1 MRYARVLIGL
11 IAVAFAVMSNA
22 AQKEVQYTGPP
33 KWVIPVPTP
42 TDSQTPEGASY
53 RVVYSDNQVHFGP
66 TGVEAFQAYRLKI
79 LRADALNAGNLS
91 LSWSSDAG
99 SARVH
104 YVRILRDR
112 NVIDVLKSTKFQ
124 VVQREGFLERAALNG
139 EMTAVLQV
147 PGLRID
153 DELEFAVTVQHK
165 DPTIGDHLFGFAQLP
180 PTGQPGAFRIRMV
193 MPTSGT
199 IHWRTS
205 SDITG
210 VSPTIANGQAEL
222 VYELRDP
229 HAAVIADGA
238 PARVNVRRFI
248 EVSDFDSWTDVSRRF
263 WPLFEKASM
272 LSAQSPVRKE
282 IARIAAENSDPIK
295 RIGAALQLVQDRVRY
310 VYVGLN
316 GGNYTPA
323 SADQTWERRF
333 GDCKAKT
340 TLLLAVLRELGIRGE
355 AVLVSS
361 FGGDGINER
370 LPTPGVFDHVLVR
383 VALDGKSYWLDGT
396 RLSDRRM
403 EPMPQWR
410 WVLPLRSEGGDL
422 ESVASGPPGLPD
434 SIGVIEVDAT
444 KAFDQKAAVK
454 VQQVLRG
461 DGGLAIRSQLAVMS
475 AEDAERALK
484 AFWHQSDEWI
494 EPEAVSWHYD
504 EQRTVLLL
512 TMTGRGKLDW
522 TGGDADGR
530 SLNIFGAG
538 FTPPAEYHRPKEQD
552 QTAPWVTK
560 YPSFRCWATAIHL
573 PDGGSKWKWDYNS
586 DPIDIH
592 LGAVDYWRLAD
603 LRDGVI
609 RTVMS
614 SRSDVPEITAEQ
626 ALEVNKGLAT
636 FNNNMSTV
644 YQTAAS
650 GRESSHKRLSVAPF
664 QADTDW
670 TNPDTPCMPKTQL
683 SWIPAP
689 TPAAI
694 KVIKTIRSFGGI
706 TLGLTPS
713 ELKSAKGAPAQ
724 TIGSDH
730 WVYNS
735 IDSAH
740 DGLLDVFF
748 SDATGAEAHRVSMVM
763 FGGKREA
770 EPAGMAKLLGRTRQ
784 SLVRQYGEPVSQ
796 SNVGPRA
803 QYLYFRNGIAALV
816 VSDVT
821 KNYGIWDAEKLSAE
835 QP

>member
-1 MRYARVLIGL
+1 MRYARIVIGL
-11 IAVAFAVMSNA
+11 ISVAFAAMSNA
-22 AQKEVQYTGPP
+22 AQKEVHYTSIP

-42 TDSQTPEGASY
+42 TDGQTPDGASY
-53 RVVYSDNQVHFGP
+53 RVVYSDNQIHFGP
-66 TGVEAFQAYRLKI
+66 TGVESFQAYRFRI
-79 LRADALNAGNLS
+79 LRADALNAGNLA
-91 LSWSSDAG
+91 LAWSSDAG

-104 YVRILRDR
+104 YVRIIRDQKA
-112 NVIDVLKSTKFQ
+112 IDVLAATRFQ

-147 PGLRID
+147 PGLQID
-153 DELEFAVTVQHK
+153 DELEVAVTVQHK

-193 MPTSGT
+193 MPAGGR
-199 IHWRTS
+199 IHWQAS
-205 SDITG
+205 SDIAG
-210 VSPTIANGQAEL
+210 LSPTIANGQAEL

-248 EVSDFDSWTDVSRRF
+248 EVSDFDSWADVSRRF

-282 IARIAAENSDPIK
+282 IARIAAENTDPTK
-295 RIGAALQLVQDRVRY
+295 RIEAALQLVQDRVRY
-310 VYVGLN
+310 VYIGLN

-323 SADQTWERRF
+323 NADQTWERRF

-340 TLLLAVLRELGIRGE
+340 VLLLAVLRELGIRGE

-361 FGGDGINER
+361 LGGDGINER

-383 VALDGKSYWLDGT
+383 AALDGRTYWLDGT

-403 EPMPQWR
+403 DPMPQLR
-410 WVLPLRSEGGDL
+410 WVLPLRSDGADL
-422 ESVASGPPGLPD
+422 EHLTSIPPRLPD

-444 KAFDQKAAVK
+444 KGFDQKAAVK

-461 DGGLAIRSQLAVMS
+461 DSGLAIRSSLAVMS
-475 AEDAERALK
+475 SEDAERALK
-484 AFWHQSDEWI
+484 SYWHQSDEWL
-494 EPEAVSWHYD
+494 EPESVAWHYD

-512 TMTGRGKLDW
+512 TLTGRGKLDW

-530 SLNIFGAG
+530 SLIIFGAG

-552 QTAPWVTK
+552 QTAPWLTK

-573 PDGGSKWKWDYNS
+573 PGGGSKWKWDYNS
-586 DPIDIH
+586 DPIDTH

-614 SRSDVPEITAEQ
+614 SRSAVPEISAEQ
-626 ALEVNKGLAT
+626 ALEVNQGLAT
-636 FNNNMSTV
+636 FNNKMSTV
-644 YQTAAS
+644 YQI
-650 GRESSHKRLSVAPF
+650 GLDDRESNHKRLSVAPF

-670 TNPDTPCMPKTQL
+670 TNPETPCVPQTQL

-689 TPAAI
+689 APV
-694 KVIKTIRSFGGI
+694 VINTIRSFGGV
-706 TLGLTPS
+706 TLGLSPAQ
-713 ELKSAKGAPAQ
+713 LKTARGAPAQ
-724 TIGSDH
+724 TLGSDH

-735 IDSAH
+735 IDEAH
-740 DGLLDVFF
+740 NGLLDVFF
-748 SDATGAEAHRVSMVM
+748 SDVTGEEAQHVRMVM
-763 FGGKREA
+763 FSGDREA

-784 SLVRQYGEPVSQ
+784 SLVRQYGDPVSQ
-796 SNVGPRA
+796 ESAGPRA
-803 QYLYFRNGIAALV
+803 QYLYFRNGIAVLV
-816 VSDVT
+816 VADIT
-821 KNYGIWDAEKLSAE
+821 KNYGIWDAAKWAAE
-835 QP
+835 